1 MARIGVVAANMSGLT
16 FTELQDLAK
25 NAEAAG
31 FEAIFSPEFMN
42 DSLIN
47 CQIMAQ
53 ATSRIKVGTWIANIY
68 LRHAALC
75 AQSAIAIDATS
86 DGRLILGLGVSHRP
100 IVEGLYQEKME
111 KPRTFLRQYIGAI
124 RDMAAGKELPGMAMQ
139 PRAATNHIPIYIGAL
154 ALGTVTLSGELAD
167 GVMLY
172 LCPKSRIPSAL
183 AAVEKGA
190 AKAGRPVSDIDITT
204 GILSCIHDDA
214 GLATEAARNNLGF
227 YGGLPYYNKLFQENG
242 FEAEAAEMAKGAG
255 QGASARMAQELAVI
269 GPPTQ
274 CREHLASFREAGI
287 HMPILNPV
295 PVGEQTYAQA
305 VQKAI
310 ETFAQ

>member
-1 MARIGVVAANMSGLT
+1 MARIGVVAANMSGLS
-16 FTELQDLAK
+16 FPELTDFAK
-25 NAEAAG
+25 SAESAG

-42 DSLIN
+42 DSLMN

-53 ATSRIKVGTWIANIY
+53 ATSSIKVGTWITNIY

-75 AQSAIAIDATS
+75 AQSAIAIDDTS
-86 DGRLILGLGVSHRP
+86 NGRLILGLGVSHRP

-111 KPRTFLRQYIGAI
+111 KPRNFMRQYIGAI

-204 GILSCIHDDA
+204 GILSSIHDDV
-214 GLATEAARNNLGF
+214 GLATQAARDNLSF
-227 YGGLPYYNKLFQENG
+227 YGGLPYYNKLFQESG
-242 FEAEAAEMAKGAG
+242 FEAEATEMGKGAG
-255 QGASARMAQELAVI
+255 QGASDRMAQELAVI
-269 GPPTQ
+269 GSPAQ
-274 CREHLASFREAGI
+274 CREQLAAFREAGI
-287 HMPILNPV
+287 DMPILNPV
-295 PVGEQTYAQA
+295 PVGDQTYAQA